1 MHLELI
7 SATWAP
13 FLDPFNQG
21 DGSLALCRT
30 SARSVA
36 NGKHSHS
43 WEESQ
48 ETAEDWS
55 RELWGGQAGDS
66 KRGHL
71 IPEQEREEIE
81 MKNTTVAR
89 EQYCVRPYVVWLAHS
104 GRKLELV
111 TQTDP
116 AAPNSPKMGT
126 AVSQHGPEKSHCIL
140 PQHGPRN
147 TSKEPVFSSGLSFPF

>member
-55 RELWGGQAGDS
+55 KELCGGQARGFQAWSLDS
-66 KRGHL
+66 RTGKR
-71 IPEQEREEIE
+71 RE
-81 MKNTTVAR
+81 
-89 EQYCVRPYVVWLAHS
+89 
-104 GRKLELV
+104 
-111 TQTDP
+111 
-116 AAPNSPKMGT
+116 
-126 AVSQHGPEKSHCIL
+126 
-140 PQHGPRN
+140 
-147 TSKEPVFSSGLSFPF
+147 